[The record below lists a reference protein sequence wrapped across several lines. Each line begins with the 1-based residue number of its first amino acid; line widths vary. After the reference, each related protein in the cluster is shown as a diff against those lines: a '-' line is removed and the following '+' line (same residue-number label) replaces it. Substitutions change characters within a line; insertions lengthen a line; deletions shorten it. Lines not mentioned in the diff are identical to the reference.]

1 MRVVISAAV
10 AGGSPKLLRFVLNW
24 LSSNWMS
31 GGLCDAY
38 HLRGSAAPFRFA
50 AWLPD
55 QNLHSATVS
64 THRVEARSVK

>member
-50 AWLPD
+50 A
-55 QNLHSATVS
+55 
-64 THRVEARSVK
+64 